1 MCKSSVKLG
10 HTYKTP
16 LLPQKKTNR
25 IHCLH
30 NAMFFG
36 KLNKVIFTLQPKT
49 QFFGDIIP
57 DQVPCSAAE
66 WSALMSALSLSL

>member
-1 MCKSSVKLG
+1 
-10 HTYKTP
+10 
-16 LLPQKKTNR
+16 
-25 IHCLH
+25 
-30 NAMFFG
+30 MFFG